1 MSEGPSW
8 QSPNA
13 RGHFFTN
20 CPTRKR
26 RWGPEQK
33 EPPTLPGPLGLCGSG
48 EGAKYLCSHLNVNQV
63 WLERGSRDTEER
75 GESESPTGKKR
86 QRWGW

>member
-1 MSEGPSW
+1 MAEP
-8 QSPNA
+8 QCP
-13 RGHFFTN
+13 RHCYTN
-20 CPTRKR
+20 CPTRRRRKR
-26 RWGPEQK
+26 REMGQGQEQF
-33 EPPTLPGPLGLCGSG
+33 PTQSGPLGLGGSR

>member
-1 MSEGPSW
+1 MGKGTQELP
-8 QSPNA
+8 A
-13 RGHFFTN
+13 RS
-20 CPTRKR
+20 
-26 RWGPEQK
+26 
-33 EPPTLPGPLGLCGSG
+33 GPLGLGGSG